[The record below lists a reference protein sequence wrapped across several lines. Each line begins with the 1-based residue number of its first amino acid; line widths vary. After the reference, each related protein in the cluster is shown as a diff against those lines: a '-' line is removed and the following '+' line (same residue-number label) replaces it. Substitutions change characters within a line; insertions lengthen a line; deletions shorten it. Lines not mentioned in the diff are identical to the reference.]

1 MIDKSAAIYISG
13 PMTGYP
19 EYNYPAF
26 TTAEEKLRELGYK
39 NIINPAKID
48 CPDTDWHG
56 CIRRAIVALM
66 EADTVVLLPG
76 WTHSRGA
83 NIEMIL
89 AANLGMSVID
99 YDSLISS

>member
-1 MIDKSAAIYISG
+1 MIDKNAAIYISG

-26 TTAEEKLRELGYK
+26 IAAEEKLRKLGYV

-48 CPDTDWHG
+48 HPDTDWNN

-66 EADTVVLLPG
+66 GADTVVLLPK

-83 NIEMIL
+83 NIEMVL
-89 AANLGMSVID
+89 AASLGMSLID
-99 YDSLISS
+99 YSSLVSS